1 MIIHVYAVGWFQGE
15 WQHVNLLCFS
25 LFWALVW
32 FGFWRSTW
40 KKVKHHVVLFAKQV
54 FHDVRDKLKEGWWRI
69 LHVSTLLSWN
79 CLTMERD
86 IVNYQSDTLQ
96 HLEMQSLHVCLQSL
110 ECNVIFH
117 KGAVWFQFFP
127 FLLWA
132 SGMPKAIPQAIPKR
146 GVQRWRGSA
155 WIFLMSVMVGSG
167 QMLLKGIPTIFCLA
181 YLHRCG
187 FAFARVLPPKVLFL
201 S

>member
-86 IVNYQSDTLQ
+86 IVNYQSDTSQ
-96 HLEMQSLHVCLQSL
+96 HLEIQLVHVYIEKLGMRCDICLSWQA
-110 ECNVIFH
+110 FH
-117 KGAVWFQFFP
+117 CRVLFDSNILP

-132 SGMPKAIPQAIPKR
+132 SGMPKAIPQAIPQARPPAQKR
-146 GVQRWRGSA
+146 LGMNLSDQWYVDLVEFR
-155 WIFLMSVMVGSG
+155 SG
-167 QMLLKGIPTIFCLA
+167 
-181 YLHRCG
+181 
-187 FAFARVLPPKVLFL
+187 
-201 S
+201 